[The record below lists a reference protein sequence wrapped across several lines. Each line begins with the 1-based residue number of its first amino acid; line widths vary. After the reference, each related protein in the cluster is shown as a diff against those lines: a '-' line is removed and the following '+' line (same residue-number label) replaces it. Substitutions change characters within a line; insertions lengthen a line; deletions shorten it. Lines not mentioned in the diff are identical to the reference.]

1 MWALCVIN
9 MKYKTVGIFSNET
22 KEDMTLCLEMSCE
35 EVILSPGH
43 KVELLI
49 ENLEECF
56 PVNVLYHS
64 DALQVY
70 PSGGFPKWLI
80 KFNGKELIPDWPT
93 KLKDHE

>member
-1 MWALCVIN
+1 